1 MIKIEFPITEKI
13 RKYLKLEYLF
23 NQYDFFIK
31 QKHNQYI
38 SNVIF
43 NIIFKLNANAAR
55 ADIKVELIN
64 DLQRIANKYK
74 HHDEEATKLKKRL
87 EKINSFSS
95 YSLNS
100 NKMMQELKV
109 RSESPIGINDIDFS
123 KYKIWNELQNTRSR
137 NMYYKNL
144 SRELLAIKESIYFIL
159 RIIRK
164 QTSKENLIANDMM
177 AQIKLDP
184 LIRFDLLTISL
195 KTIVSYEASI
205 SANKYAINI
214 NFTHPEDT
222 KKIKKII
229 KFTASLHHL

>member
-1 MIKIEFPITEKI
+1 MIKIEFPINEKF

-31 QKHNQYI
+31 QKHHQYI

-43 NIIFKLNANAAR
+43 NIIFKLNSNAAR

-64 DLQRIANKYK
+64 DLQRILNKYK
-74 HHDEEATKLKKRL
+74 NQNEEATKLKKRL

-95 YSLNS
+95 YSLSS

-137 NMYYKNL
+137 NIYYKNL
-144 SRELLAIKESIYFIL
+144 SKDLLIIKEAIYFIL

-177 AQIKLDP
+177 AQIKLNP

-195 KTIVSYEASI
+195 KSSISYEASI

-214 NFTHPEDT
+214 NFTHPEDD

>member
-31 QKHNQYI
+31 QKHNKYI

-137 NMYYKNL
+137 NMFYKNL
-144 SRELLAIKESIYFIL
+144 SKDLLAIKESIYFIL

>member
-1 MIKIEFPITEKI
+1 MIKIEFPINEKF

-31 QKHNQYI
+31 QKHSQYI

-43 NIIFKLNANAAR
+43 NLIFKLNSNAAR

-74 HHDEEATKLKKRL
+74 PHDEEATKLKKRL

-95 YSLNS
+95 YSLNG

-144 SRELLAIKESIYFIL
+144 SKDLLAIKEAIYFIL

-164 QTSKENLIANDMM
+164 QTSKENLIANNMM
-177 AQIKLDP
+177 AQIKLNP
-184 LIRFDLLTISL
+184 LIRFDLLTITL

-214 NFTHPEDT
+214 NFAHPEDD
-222 KKIKKII
+222 KKTKKII
-229 KFTASLHHL
+229 KFTSSLHHL